1 MTKPVPIPSNPPFLH
16 EDILHIYDQFLRNIL
31 MQTHVT
37 DPDHV
42 NFPHQSSVVD
52 EFFSV
57 LGTFEETIFSFR
69 NRFPR
74 NDPTNHIQKDLDLLL
89 IVFRSVLDQFSLVE
103 NPDAS

>member
-1 MTKPVPIPSNPPFLH
+1 MKI
-16 EDILHIYDQFLRNIL
+16 EDIPHIYDQFLRNIL
-31 MQTHVT
+31 MQNHVT
-37 DPDHV
+37 DPDHE

-52 EFFSV
+52 EILSV
-57 LGTFEETIFSFR
+57 LGTFEETIFSNR

-74 NDPTNHIQKDLDLLL
+74 NDPTNHIQKDFHLLL